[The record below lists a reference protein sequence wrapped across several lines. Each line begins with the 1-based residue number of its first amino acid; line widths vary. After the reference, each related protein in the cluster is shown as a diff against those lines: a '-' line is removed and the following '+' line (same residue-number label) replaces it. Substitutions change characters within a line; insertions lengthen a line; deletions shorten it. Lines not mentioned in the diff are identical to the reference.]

1 MASPIPVLQL
11 LPRPE
16 SPHAE
21 GLPGPGRDGGFVL
34 PTTLVA
40 AAIVLVGCIGLA
52 IAGSATR
59 AGSGRQYQ
67 ARLAQDVAEAGLTIT
82 LDKLNSTY
90 RYLLVRNLSSWGS
103 ASLNPTQICPGASTN
118 FSAMP
123 TSGSIRDSGNNSIG
137 TYIITAYDFN
147 GNAYYG
153 GTGTLKIKGEI
164 SGDSGSVI
172 ASSIITTGIQVV
184 PKNCGGRITTP
195 PTTSGFPGLIGSTIN
210 LGGNDVFGQINGN
223 ILCLSCSGTSQS
235 QLSSEIGQGTQ
246 SVVNG
251 TLFAG
256 SIPLPPIP
264 QPPATLPNVGVAIT
278 TTTTITAGQSNGGAC
293 VVDSG
298 VTYCRIASVSLS
310 GSQSLTFNTSPG
322 PMRIYF
328 DGNLTLS
335 GQAVIAHSGSPQ
347 NLVFFGLP
355 ADQNASYRQTFVI
368 NGGSSAVN
376 AFVYMPDA
384 CVGINGGSTSPDLR
398 GGIWAN
404 RYGGGGS
411 GGCGSSSNNGDIQVP
426 DDMGGLLTN
435 SLGDSFNVSIRD
447 FAGAG
452 ITAWS
457 SSTSQ

>member
-1 MASPIPVLQL
+1 MAQ
-11 LPRPE
+11 RT
-16 SPHAE
+16 A
-21 GLPGPGRDGGFVL
+21 GFVL

-40 AAIVLVGCIGLA
+40 AAILLVGCIGLA
-52 IAGSATR
+52 IGGSATR
-59 AGSGRQYQ
+59 AGSARQYQ

-90 RYLLVRNLSSWGS
+90 RYLLVRNLNSWSS

-118 FSAMP
+118 FAAMP
-123 TSGSIRDSGNNSIG
+123 TSGSIRDSSSNRIGNY
-137 TYIITAYDFN
+137 TVTAYDFN

-153 GTGTLKIKGEI
+153 GTGTLKVKGEI
-164 SGDSGSVI
+164 SDSSGSVL

-210 LGGNDVFGQINGN
+210 LGGNDVTGQINGN
-223 ILCLSCSGTSQS
+223 ILCLSCTGTSQA
-235 QLSSEIGQGTQ
+235 QLSSEIGQGPQ

-264 QPPATLPNVGVAIT
+264 QPPATLPNTGVVIT
-278 TTTTITAGQSNGGAC
+278 TTTTFTAGQSNGGAC
-293 VVDSG
+293 VVVSG
-298 VTYCRIASVSLS
+298 VTYCRIASVNLS
-310 GSQSLTFNTSPG
+310 GSQSLTFNTSSG
-322 PMRIYF
+322 PMRVYF
-328 DGNLTLS
+328 DGDLSLS
-335 GQAVIAHSGSPQ
+335 GQAAIAHSGSPQ

-355 ADQNASYRQTFVI
+355 ADQNAGYQQTFVI
-368 NGGSSAVN
+368 SGGSSAVN
-376 AFVYMPDA
+376 AFVYMPDG

-426 DDMGGLLTN
+426 DDMGGLLTT

>member
-1 MASPIPVLQL
+1 MVAGPIPIQPAAVRSAQRRVA
-11 LPRPE
+11 PP
-16 SPHAE
+16 PTKQQAA
-21 GLPGPGRDGGFVL
+21 FVL

-40 AAIVLVGCIGLA
+40 AAILLMGCIGLA
-52 IAGSATR
+52 MAGSATR
-59 AGSGRQYQ
+59 SGSARQYQ

-103 ASLNPTQICPGASTN
+103 TNLIPTQICPGASTN
-118 FSAMP
+118 FAAMP
-123 TSGSIRDSGNNSIG
+123 TSGTIRDSSNNSIG
-137 TYIITAYDFN
+137 VYTVTDYTFN
-147 GNAYYG
+147 GNLYYG
-153 GTGTLKIKGEI
+153 GTGTLKVRGQI
-164 SGDSGSVI
+164 SDAAGSVI

-184 PKNCGGRITTP
+184 PKNCGGRITTA

-210 LGGNDVFGQINGN
+210 LGGNDVTGQINGN
-223 ILCLSCSGTSQS
+223 ILCLSCTGTSQA
-235 QLSSEIGQGTQ
+235 QLSAEIGQGTQ

-264 QPPATLPNVGVAIT
+264 QPPTTLTNTGVTITNT
-278 TTTTITAGQSNGGAC
+278 TTLTAGQTNGGAC
-293 VVDSG
+293 VVESG
-298 VTYCRIASVSLS
+298 ITYCRIASVSLS
-310 GSQSLTFNTSPG
+310 GSKSLTFNTSSG

-328 DGNLTLS
+328 DGDLNLS

-355 ADQNASYRQTFVI
+355 ADQNSNYRQTFVVS
-368 NGGSSAVN
+368 GGSSAVN
-376 AFVYMPDA
+376 AFVYMPDG

-426 DDMGGLLTN
+426 DDMGGMLTN